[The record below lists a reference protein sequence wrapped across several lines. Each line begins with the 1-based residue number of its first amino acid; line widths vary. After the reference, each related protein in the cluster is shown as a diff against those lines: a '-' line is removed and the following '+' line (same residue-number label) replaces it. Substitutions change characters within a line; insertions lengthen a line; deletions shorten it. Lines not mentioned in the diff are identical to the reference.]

1 MPLVDLKTNLKSLKY
16 GNDRPFGGSSKQ
28 PYIQTPIPENP
39 DQVGNPQGIDYLL
52 RNGSL
57 YVQTADT
64 DTSRILNLLTDTDSQ
79 IGENWRNKQ
88 KQLSLQST
96 WRFPLSV
103 PVSQIYNQQQTLDQI
118 EFKAGTFGPN
128 RQILRTDQGT
138 VSLGAASSGP
148 WYHIY
153 KQGGLSLP
161 SLGYLNPLNYGNAYK
176 VADQAGVNR
185 LTNLYRSK
193 VSVFGSEG
201 AAIAGAATST
211 LLGVTPGNTSIPG
224 TDLFLQTYYGGTDTY
239 GGQVSVI
246 PRTTFSTNKAKSFN
260 GQGTTRLARLL
271 NGGDGQ
277 KIITFDQDILGIL
290 SLNDTSNLT
299 PEQILDQNIRSILS
313 PTTFIYGPNSINTY
327 QDFRQTIKDQPST
340 KPFSTDLASTNY
352 NSFNRE
358 KTYKT
363 GNPGVKNANRSN
375 PYQAITTGS
384 GGFIKNSTT
393 DEITLIPLYT
403 SINVDNE
410 NEQSDLIKFTIS
422 VVDNDEP
429 SQRTWI
435 HFRAFIDSFGDSFNA
450 NWNEYK
456 YVGRG
461 ESFYRY
467 GGFGRNISLSFKA
480 AVQSRQ
486 EQLPLYQK
494 LNYLAS
500 LTAPDYSDN
509 GFMRG
514 NLIYLTVGDW
524 LVDVPGVLKGISL
537 GIPNESPWEIARD
550 RVGARQNDIA
560 QLPFI
565 VEVSGFDFAPIHN
578 FVPRKNAP
586 FIGAPV
592 SNSQKN
598 YFAQPEISPEL
609 RNALANLPSLF

>member
-1 MPLVDLKTNLKSLKY
+1 MPLVDLKTNLKSLRY
-16 GNDRPFGGSSKQ
+16 GNDQPFGGSSGQ

-39 DQVGNPQGIDYLL
+39 DQIGNPQGIDYLL
-52 RNGSL
+52 RNGGL
-57 YVQTADT
+57 YVTTANQDTDRILKLLNDPDNKILGQNFRDKQTAL
-64 DTSRILNLLTDTDSQ
+64 SR
-79 IGENWRNKQ
+79 
-88 KQLSLQST
+88 QST
-96 WRFPLSV
+96 WRFPLST
-103 PVSQIYNQQQTLDQI
+103 PISQVYDQQQTIDQI
-118 EFKAGTFGPN
+118 ALKAGQFGIN
-128 RQILRTDQGT
+128 
-138 VSLGAASSGP
+138 GP
-148 WYHIY
+148 WFHIY

-161 SLGYLNPLNYGNAYK
+161 SLGYLNPTNYANAYK
-176 VADQAGVNR
+176 VADQAGINR

-211 LLGVTPGNTSIPG
+211 LLGVTPGNTNIPG

-246 PRTTFSTNKAKSFN
+246 PRTTFSTNKAKSFS
-260 GQGTTRLARLL
+260 GQGATRLARLL
-271 NGGDGQ
+271 NGGEGQ
-277 KIITFDQDILGIL
+277 NVITFDQDVLGNL
-290 SLNDTSNLT
+290 SLNNTSDLT
-299 PEQILDQNIRSILS
+299 PLQILDQNISSILS
-313 PTTFIYGPNSINTY
+313 PTTFIYGPNSVNTY

-340 KPFSTDLASTNY
+340 KPFVKDLASTDY
-352 NSFNRE
+352 RTFNRE

-363 GNPGVKNANRSN
+363 GNPGVKNADRSN

-393 DEITLIPLYT
+393 DEITLTPLYT
-403 SINVDNE
+403 SDSVNNE
-410 NEQSDLIKFTIS
+410 DEQSDLIKFTIS
-422 VVDNDEP
+422 VVDNDNP

-435 HFRAFIDSFGDSFNA
+435 TFRAFIDSFGDSFNA
-450 NWNEYK
+450 SWNEYK

-467 GGFGRNISLSFKA
+467 GGFGRSISLAFKA

-486 EQLPLYQK
+486 EQFPLYQK

-500 LTAPDYSDN
+500 LTAPDYSGE

-514 NLIYLTVGDW
+514 NLVYLTVGDW
-524 LVDVPGVLKGISL
+524 LVDVPGVLKGMSL
-537 GIPNESPWEIARD
+537 GIPNESPWEIAKD
-550 RVGARQNDIA
+550 RIGARQNDIA

-592 SNSQKN
+592 SGSQKN
-598 YFAQPEISPEL
+598 YFAQPEISLEL

>member
-1 MPLVDLKTNLKSLKY
+1 MPLVDLKTNLKSLRY
-16 GNDRPFGGSSKQ
+16 GNDQPFGGSSGQ
-28 PYIQTPIPENP
+28 PYVTSSIPENP
-39 DQVGNPQGIDYLL
+39 DQIGNPQGIDYLL

-57 YVQTADT
+57 YVETAQKDF
-64 DTSRILNLLTDTDSQ
+64 SRIEKLLNDPDNKIL
-79 IGENWRNKQ
+79 GENWYNKQ
-88 KQLSLQST
+88 TALSRQST

-103 PVSQIYNQQQTLDQI
+103 PVSQIYSKQQTLDQV

-128 RQILRTDQGT
+128 RQTLGT
-138 VSLGAASSGP
+138 ASSGP
-148 WYHIY
+148 WLHIY

-176 VADQAGVNR
+176 VADQAGINR

-193 VSVFGSEG
+193 ISVFGGTG
-201 AAIAGAATST
+201 AAIAGAATSV
-211 LLGVTPGNTSIPG
+211 LLGVSPGNTSIPG
-224 TDLFLQTYYGGTDTY
+224 SDLLLQAYYGGTDTY
-239 GGQVSVI
+239 GGQVSII
-246 PRTTFSTNKAKSFN
+246 PRTTFSTNKAKSFG
-260 GQGTTRLARLL
+260 GQGATRLARLL
-271 NGGDGQ
+271 SGGEGQ
-277 KIITFDQDILGIL
+277 SVITFDQDVLGNL
-290 SLNDTSNLT
+290 SLNNTSNLT
-299 PEQILDQNIRSILS
+299 PLQILDQNISSILS
-313 PTTFIYGPNSINTY
+313 PTTFIYGPNSVNTY

-340 KPFSTDLASTNY
+340 KPFVKDLASTDY
-352 NSFNRE
+352 RTFNRE

-363 GNPGVKNANRSN
+363 GNPGVKNADRSN

-393 DEITLIPLYT
+393 DRITLTPLYT
-403 SINVDNE
+403 SNSVNDE
-410 NEQSDLIKFTIS
+410 DEQSDLIKFTIS
-422 VVDNDEP
+422 VVDNDDP

-435 HFRAFIDSFGDSFNA
+435 TFRAFIDSFGDSFNA
-450 NWNEYK
+450 SWNEYK

-467 GGFGRNISLSFKA
+467 GGFGRSISLAFKA

-486 EQLPLYQK
+486 EQFPLYQK

-500 LTAPDYSDN
+500 LTAPDYSGN

-514 NLIYLTVGDW
+514 NLVYLTIGDW
-524 LVDVPGVLKGISL
+524 LVDVPGVLKGMSL

-592 SNSQKN
+592 SGSQKN
-598 YFAQPEISPEL
+598 YFAYSPPFEL
-609 RNALANLPSLF
+609 ATIEESDF

>member
-1 MPLVDLKTNLKSLKY
+1 MPLVDLKTNLKSLRY
-16 GNDRPFGGSSKQ
+16 GNDQPFGGSSGQ
-28 PYIQTPIPENP
+28 PYITSSIPENP
-39 DQVGNPQGIDYLL
+39 SQIGNPQGIDYLL

-57 YVQTADT
+57 YVETAQK
-64 DTSRILNLLTDTDSQ
+64 DTSRILLLLTDTKSQ

-103 PVSQIYNQQQTLDQI
+103 PVSQIYNQNQTLDQV

-176 VADQAGVNR
+176 VADQAGINR

-193 VSVFGSEG
+193 ISVFGGTG
-201 AAIAGAATST
+201 AAIAGAATSV
-211 LLGVTPGNTSIPG
+211 LLGVSPGNTSIPG
-224 TDLFLQTYYGGTDTY
+224 SDLLLQAYYGGTDTY
-239 GGQVSVI
+239 GGQVSII
-246 PRTTFSTNKAKSFN
+246 PRTTFSTNKAKSF
-260 GQGTTRLARLL
+260 GGRGTTRLARLL
-271 NGGDGQ
+271 SGGEGQ
-277 KIITFDQDILGIL
+277 KVITFDQDVLG
-290 SLNDTSNLT
+290 TLT
-299 PEQILDQNIRSILS
+299 TDNFESS
-313 PTTFIYGPNSINTY
+313 TFIYGSNTINTY
-327 QDFRQTIKDQPST
+327 RDFRQTIKDQLP
-340 KPFSTDLASTNY
+340 KPFSEGLASTNY
-352 NSFNRE
+352 
-358 KTYKT
+358 
-363 GNPGVKNANRSN
+363 RSN
-375 PYQAITTGS
+375 PYQAITGS
-384 GGFIKNSTT
+384 NGIKDVTA
-393 DEITLIPLYT
+393 DIITLTPLYT
-403 SINVDNE
+403 GSSVNNE
-410 NEQSDLIKFTIS
+410 DEQSDLIKFTIS
-422 VVDNDEP
+422 VVDNDDP

-435 HFRAFIDSFGDSFNA
+435 TFRAFIDSFGDSFNA
-450 NWNEYK
+450 SWNEYK

-467 GGFGRNISLSFKA
+467 GGFGRSISLAFKA

-486 EQLPLYQK
+486 EQFPLYQK

-500 LTAPDYSDN
+500 LTAPDYSKN

-514 NLIYLTVGDW
+514 NLVYLTVGDW
-524 LVDVPGVLKGISL
+524 LVDVPGVLKGMSL

-560 QLPFI
+560 QLPFV

-578 FVPRKNAP
+578 FVPQKNSP

-592 SNSQKN
+592 PNSQKN
-598 YFAQPEISPEL
+598 YFAPPPPFEFGGTEIPDFSSQIN
-609 RNALANLPSLF
+609 RSLTA